1 MLSITPPLHV
11 CRLSNLRQVLIIGND
26 LGDVSFDHV
35 TQLALLKWSRM
46 LGSNGQQSQQWE
58 NGCISLTEARKS
70 EINKEGMLCTD
81 SWIHSSKAGGSE
93 SNSGKPKSDSPA
105 TKSDSSCWGVSAL
118 RLPWPASQQIKRRS
132 IPPCQPPSAFATKS
146 DSSCWGV
153 SALRLPWPASQQI
166 KRRSIPP
173 CQPPSAF
180 TGDGCG
186 WGAVRN
192 VSPSPHSG
200 EAYPTMQM
208 GMKRTFFS

>member
-35 TQLALLKWSRM
+35 TQLALLKWSWM

-70 EINKEGMLCTD
+70 EINKERMLCTD

-93 SNSGKPKSDSPA
+93 SNSGKPKSDSP
-105 TKSDSSCWGVSAL
+105 
-118 RLPWPASQQIKRRS
+118 
-132 IPPCQPPSAFATKS
+132 ATKS

>member
-1 MLSITPPLHV
+1 MAGPDFLALKAMLSITPPLHV

-26 LGDVSFDHV
+26 LGDVSFDHI
-35 TQLALLKWSRM
+35 TQLTLLKWSRL
-46 LGSNGQQSQQWE
+46 LGSTGQQSQQCE

-105 TKSDSSCWGVSAL
+105 TKSDIPGEYLLSGSPGRLLSKSRDAASHPVSLHRPSRVMAVGEVPWGMCLS
-118 RLPWPASQQIKRRS
+118 LP
-132 IPPCQPPSAFATKS
+132 
-146 DSSCWGV
+146 
-153 SALRLPWPASQQI
+153 
-166 KRRSIPP
+166 
-173 CQPPSAF
+173 
-180 TGDGCG
+180 
-186 WGAVRN
+186 
-192 VSPSPHSG
+192 PHSG